1 MTQARALRAA
11 SLKTIEETLKAV
23 LLKTKITYRQLFKRK
38 FYLSE
43 NVIIRS
49 KLVCP
54 LILITNTITITVFHD
69 FIHSICKCRCTN
81 A

>member
-1 MTQARALRAA
+1 MTQAHALRAA
-11 SLKTIEETLKAV
+11 SLKTIEETLK
-23 LLKTKITYRQLFKRK
+23 YRLFFKRK

-54 LILITNTITITVFHD
+54 LILITNTITVFHD